1 MLHCIIALAASG
13 EDSQLM
19 GWKMAWITN
28 LCVRRPAKHLKLLNF
43 HNWHGSCSAVHT
55 NVGQWSEQMEAQ
67 VNQVALPL
75 RSHTILGICEAIGED
90 FGFNPVLLRVPLAA
104 MVIWSPMIAI
114 GSYFGLGI
122 AVLASRLIFPKA
134 RSVSVQSGDAQVA
147 ANEQRELAKAA

>member
-1 MLHCIIALAASG
+1 
-13 EDSQLM
+13 
-19 GWKMAWITN
+19 
-28 LCVRRPAKHLKLLNF
+28 
-43 HNWHGSCSAVHT
+43 
-55 NVGQWSEQMEAQ
+55 MEAQ

-114 GSYFGLGI
+114 GSYLGLGI
-122 AVLASRLIFPKA
+122 AVLASRLLFPKT
-134 RSVSVQSGDAQVA
+134 RPVSVQSGDAEVA